1 MKTFYTIVITSL
13 LCSLLWIGGTVM
25 IIDEYIKV
33 VQIKDF
39 QNKAVEGNL
48 AISKNLNKLY
58 ERVIIDIVW
67 KCQNRFEISVAGK
80 NYICWKID
88 KV

>member
-33 VQIKDF
+33 VQLKDF
-39 QNKAVEGNL
+39 HANVAEGNL
-48 AISKNLNKLY
+48 SSSKKLNKLY

>member
-58 ERVIIDIVW
+58 EQVLLDIVW
-67 KCQNRFEISVAGK
+67 KCQNREEISITDK

>member
-1 MKTFYTIVITSL
+1 
-13 LCSLLWIGGTVM
+13 M

-33 VQIKDF
+33 VQLKDF
-39 QNKAVEGNL
+39 HANVAEGNL
-48 AISKNLNKLY
+48 SSSKNLNKLY

>member
-1 MKTFYTIVITSL
+1 MG
-13 LCSLLWIGGTVM
+13 IGQTVTLKISQM

-33 VQIKDF
+33 VQLKDF
-39 QNKAVEGNL
+39 HANVAEGNL
-48 AISKNLNKLY
+48 SSSKNLNKLY

>member
-33 VQIKDF
+33 LQIKDF
-39 QNKAVEGNL
+39 QSKVVEGNL
-48 AISKNLNKLY
+48 SISKNLNKLY
-58 ERVIIDIVW
+58 EQVLLDIVW
-67 KCQNRFEISVAGK
+67 KCQNREEISITGK

>member
-39 QNKAVEGNL
+39 RNKAVEGNL
-48 AISKNLNKLY
+48 SISKNLNKLY
-58 ERVIIDIVW
+58 EQVLLDIVW
-67 KCQNRFEISVAGK
+67 KCQNREEISITD
-80 NYICWKID
+80 NI
-88 KV
+88 